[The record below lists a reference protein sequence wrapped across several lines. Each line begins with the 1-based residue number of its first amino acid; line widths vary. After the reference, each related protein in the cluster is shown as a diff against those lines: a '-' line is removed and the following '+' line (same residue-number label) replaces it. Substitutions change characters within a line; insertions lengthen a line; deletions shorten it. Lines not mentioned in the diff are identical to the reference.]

1 MAHNPAGHSTLCPRL
16 GLLNHFEILNSPI
29 NILWRA
35 RDSDQ
40 AHFSPGRVLAHRG
53 PGGGEWLEGL
63 ALLGE
68 DCGLG
73 SHEGGHL
80 GRPGP
85 GEPCKSGVPRVHL

>member
-40 AHFSPGRVLAHRG
+40 AHFSPGRVLAHGDLVEVNGWRG
-53 PGGGEWLEGL
+53 WP
-63 ALLGE
+63 
-68 DCGLG
+68 C
-73 SHEGGHL
+73 L
-80 GRPGP
+80 GRTVGL
-85 GEPCKSGVPRVHL
+85 VLTRVVI